1 MYTHIYIKYVYIYVC
16 VCAYTMDLIIKS
28 LNAFAFDMF
37 FRSHGTP
44 RKLGHK
50 LTTHKT
56 LDGRTLVGYQC
67 VVLREDWEKVNPFFW
82 DAWRGGTRWNGCCCV
97 YYFTYIYVC
106 VTVCACTYTTIQVD
120 ACPTENA
127 SMLSRPSY
135 EQIPA
140 ESLERKNH

>member
-1 MYTHIYIKYVYIYVC
+1 MCGAPGGLGEGESIFLGRLAWRNEMEWLLLRILFYIYIC
-16 VCAYTMDLIIKS
+16 
-28 LNAFAFDMF
+28 
-37 FRSHGTP
+37 
-44 RKLGHK
+44 
-50 LTTHKT
+50 
-56 LDGRTLVGYQC
+56 
-67 VVLREDWEKVNPFFW
+67 
-82 DAWRGGTRWNGCCCV
+82 
-97 YYFTYIYVC
+97 VC

>member
-1 MYTHIYIKYVYIYVC
+1 MYVYIYMC
-16 VCAYTMDLIIKS
+16 VCAYIMDLIIKS
-28 LNAFAFDMF
+28 LNAFDMF

-56 LDGRTLVGYQC
+56 LDGRMLVGYQC

-97 YYFTYIYVC
+97 YYFTYIYIYIYLHMC
-106 VTVCACTYTTIQVD
+106 V
-120 ACPTENA
+120 
-127 SMLSRPSY
+127 
-135 EQIPA
+135 
-140 ESLERKNH
+140 